1 MVQVPIPIT
10 LYSTLKT
17 FTMSES
23 VSLSNFVAAVAALI
37 LLPVLTPYLG
47 RLKLR
52 KEKNLLSGPDESDNE
67 PEEVRR
73 PKSPVV

>member
-1 MVQVPIPIT
+1 
-10 LYSTLKT
+10 
-17 FTMSES
+17 
-23 VSLSNFVAAVAALI
+23 
-37 LLPVLTPYLG
+37 LTPYLG